1 MKTYWISPAD
11 SSNPLN
17 TFAGL
22 APTFTLFVN
31 ENGATVIPPGITE
44 SPAASGVYRFTYG
57 ATLAVFGQVDWGAGA
72 PSSSRYTR
80 VVLDPI
86 QAVDER
92 VGGIVNN
99 NDSIGSTSVDPTT
112 VIGFLKRSLE
122 FWEGNATFEKSTGTW
137 LIYDR
142 GGTNVIRTKQLS
154 NNATAATKT

>member
-1 MKTYWISPAD
+1 MKIYWISPAD
-11 SSNPLN
+11 SSNPLGS
-17 TFAGL
+17 FSGL
-22 APTFTLFVN
+22 TPTFTLFVN
-31 ENGATVIPPGITE
+31 ELGTTAIPPGITE
-44 SPAASGVYRFTYG
+44 SPAGTGVYRFTYG
-57 ATLAVFGQVDWGAGA
+57 ATIAMFGQVDWGAGV
-72 PSSSRYTR
+72 PSGVRYSR

-92 VGGIVNN
+92 VGGILNN
-99 NDSIGSTSVDPTT
+99 NDSIGSTSTDPST
-112 VIGFLKRSLE
+112 VIGYLKRSLE